1 MGATLNYE
9 REKLVETNTTG
20 MDILAKAA
28 EGTAATPVDLAGADG
43 ADGIIQIAFDAD
55 ADESGGVDVQ
65 DLFRVD
71 NLQIIIS
78 SEGLIKLTGSIV
90 PVLGDGTDGTAV
102 PIDATHPELMD
113 AWQTAAGR
121 VRQA

>member
-20 MDILAKAA
+20 MAILAKAA
-28 EGTAATPVDLAGADG
+28 EGAAATPVNLAGADG
-43 ADGIIQIAFDAD
+43 IMQIAFDAD

-78 SEGLIKLTGSIV
+78 SEGLIRLTGSIV
-90 PVLGDGTDGTAV
+90 PVLGDATDGTAV
-102 PIDATHPELMD
+102 PIDVTHPELMD

-121 VRQA
+121 ARQV

>member
-20 MDILAKAA
+20 MDIIAKAA
-28 EGTAATPVDLAGADG
+28 EGTAATPIDLAG

-55 ADESGGVDVQ
+55 ADESGGADVQ
-65 DLFRVD
+65 DLIRVD
-71 NLQIIIS
+71 DLQITIS
-78 SEGLIKLTGSIV
+78 AEGLIKLTGSVI

-102 PIDATHPELMD
+102 PISVQHPELMD

-121 VRQA
+121 ARQV